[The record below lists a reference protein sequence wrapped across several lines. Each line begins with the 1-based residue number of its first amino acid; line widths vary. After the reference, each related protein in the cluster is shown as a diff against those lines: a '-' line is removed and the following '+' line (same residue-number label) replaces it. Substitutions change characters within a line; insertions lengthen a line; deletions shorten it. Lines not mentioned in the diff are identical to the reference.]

1 MATMVSSIPED
12 EKGMRCG
19 DIVPNAAAAPATVSG
34 DVERMMGA
42 LVLSHRWLGIAFCLL
57 FAMWFATGIVM
68 HFVPFP
74 SLTEA
79 ERFSGLAP
87 VERGE
92 TLIAISD
99 VAAASGISD
108 ATRVRLIQRSDGP
121 VYIVSGSSRV
131 RALRASDGRDASVTS
146 ADVALAIAQDH
157 AESRGLDAARAA
169 IVARS
174 VYDQWSV
181 PNSFDRHRPLFRVA
195 LGDAA
200 RTEVYVSSLTGEVV
214 LDTTRSERGWNL
226 AGSVLHWIYPTVLRS
241 NWALWDRVVWTLSLL
256 ASIAALLG
264 AALGLVRIT
273 RRGRLIGSPYRGW
286 HALHHLIGLAATVFV
301 LTWIFSGWLSMDHG
315 LLFSRGQ
322 LDPAEAGVT
331 NASPDWAVASSLNQQ
346 PISSSAREV
355 EWFAFNGKVYRR
367 DRIGLGSQTLIKAG
381 GSPPDEPKGFLSAR
395 EIQDLSARLATGC
408 GPPSVLADDDDYP
421 AESVVGGAPVY
432 RSRCGE
438 LWFDIDG
445 ADGSVLQRLDA
456 SRRAYRWFYSALHTL
471 DFPVL
476 MAHPHLR
483 DVLIVG
489 LCALGLVFSVTG
501 IVIGWRRLR
510 STFAA

>member
-1 MATMVSSIPED
+1 
-12 EKGMRCG
+12 
-19 DIVPNAAAAPATVSG
+19 
-34 DVERMMGA
+34 MMGA
-42 LVLSHRWLGIAFCLL
+42 IVLLHRWLGIAFCLL
-57 FAMWFATGIVM
+57 FAMWFASGIVM

-79 ERFSGLAP
+79 ERFAGLAP
-87 VERGE
+87 LDRTQVRIAVVE
-92 TLIAISD
+92 A
-99 VAAASGISD
+99 VAASEIAD
-108 ATRVRLIQRSDGP
+108 ATRVRLARRSDGP
-121 VYIVSGSSRV
+121 VYIVSGPSRA
-131 RALRASDGRDASVTS
+131 RAVRASDGRDASVTS
-146 ADVALAIAQDH
+146 PDGALAIARDH
-157 AESRGLDAARAA
+157 ARERGLDAARAA

-174 VYDQWSV
+174 DYDQWSV
-181 PNSFDRHRPLFRVA
+181 PNGLDRHRPLFRVA

-200 RTEVYVSSLTGEVV
+200 GTEVYVSSLTGEVI

-264 AALGLVRIT
+264 AVLGFVRIR
-273 RRGRLIGSPYRGW
+273 RRGWLIGSPYRGW

-315 LLFSRGQ
+315 RLFSRGQ
-322 LDPAEAGVT
+322 LSPAEASVT
-331 NASPDWAVASSLNQQ
+331 NAAPDWTAASSLDRQ

-355 EWFAFNGKVYRR
+355 EWFAFIGTIYRR
-367 DRIGLGSQTLIKAG
+367 DRVDLGRQTLIRAG
-381 GSPPDEPKGFLSAR
+381 DASRDGQTGVLSAR
-395 EIQDLSARLATGC
+395 EVQELTTRLATGC
-408 GPPSVLADDDDYP
+408 GAPSILANDDDYP
-421 AESVVGGAPVY
+421 AQSAVSGAPVY
-432 RSRCGE
+432 RSRCGD

-445 ADGSVLQRLDA
+445 ADGNVLQRLDA
-456 SRRAYRWFYSALHTL
+456 SRRAYRWSYSALHTL

-476 MAHPHLR
+476 MARPRLR

-501 IVIGWRRLR
+501 IAVGWRRLR
-510 STFAA
+510 SAFAI